1 MIEICHSP
9 ASRSLVDIEVSQG
22 DVNDP
27 QKLVDSDEVAV
38 QNSKHNLCHIALFW
52 YLSAVAT

>member
-1 MIEICHSP
+1 MVEICHSP

-38 QNSKHNLCHIALFW
+38 QNGKHDLCHIALFR